1 MGKHLNPIVETE
13 APTKSQSARADG
25 RGKVIIG
32 LQNTQIKK
40 NPTQFLV
47 IFNILYFIQKL
58 CLNLYR
64 VKRKSVQHNS
74 SNLCV

>member
-40 NPTQFLV
+40 NL
-47 IFNILYFIQKL
+47 
-58 CLNLYR
+58 
-64 VKRKSVQHNS
+64 HNF
-74 SNLCV
+74 

>member
-13 APTKSQSARADG
+13 ATKRQSAKADG

-40 NPTQFLV
+40 L
-47 IFNILYFIQKL
+47 L
-58 CLNLYR
+58 
-64 VKRKSVQHNS
+64 HNF
-74 SNLCV
+74 